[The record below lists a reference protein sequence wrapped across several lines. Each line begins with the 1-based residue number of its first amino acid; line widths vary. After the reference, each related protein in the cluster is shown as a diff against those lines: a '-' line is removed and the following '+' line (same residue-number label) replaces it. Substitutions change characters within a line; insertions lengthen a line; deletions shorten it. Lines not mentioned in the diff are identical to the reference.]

1 MISKFNKTLNF
12 LLFLNLFI
20 AIFVFIASEAFA
32 TPSLGVATNG
42 IYYVDPGDSFEPYQ
56 DYFASGYASGNG
68 NNEGFTVMSGDTIF
82 IWSNILDSNIY
93 LMTDSVV
100 GGASPSLD
108 GNPLTAITA
117 YDTHKAGSYMPLPY
131 YAYDLGSVC
140 SQFDAM
146 GNCTNINSGWT
157 LIADPAFQPDPF
169 YVFTGVL
176 EFTGSPLILN
186 HYFFAAADQWGDGML
201 LFNSSSVGK
210 CSPGGTCTDSFTP
223 KTTSSR
229 VIPEPGTLLLL
240 GGGLLGLG
248 GFRKKFR
255 L

>member
-1 MISKFNKTLNF
+1 MTSKFNKTFNF

-20 AIFVFIASEAFA
+20 AMFVFVAPQAFA

-42 IYYVDPGDSFEPYQ
+42 IYYVDPGDTFEPYQ
-56 DYFASGYASGNG
+56 DYFASGYATGNG
-68 NNEGFTVMSGDTIF
+68 NNEGFTVMSGDTIS
-82 IWSNILDSNIY
+82 IWSNILDVNIY
-93 LMTDSVV
+93 LMTDSMV
-100 GGASPSLD
+100 GSASPSIN
-108 GNPLTAITA
+108 GNPLTEITA
-117 YDTHKAGSYMPLPY
+117 YDTHKAGSYEPLPY
-131 YAYDLGSVC
+131 YAYNLGTVC
-140 SQFDAM
+140 QFDIN
-146 GNCTNINSGWT
+146 GNCTVNSGWS
-157 LIADPAFQPDPF
+157 LINDPAFQPDPF

-201 LFNSSSVGK
+201 LFNSSSKGK
-210 CSPGGTCTDSFTP
+210 CSPSGTCTDPFTP
-223 KTTSSR
+223 KTTSLR

-248 GFRKKFR
+248 VFRKKFR